1 VIADDAQAPEKTHR
15 RRVPGW
21 IAAVAVVAAVLLT
34 GVVTHLVTGGD
45 ARPAP
50 GAAKPSTAAPTAASA
65 PGTPVGGYQVKA
77 GAGGTATAV
86 DGRTPIGYPGNCQG
100 AVEAATNYYTALAE
114 GLFQD
119 RLTPDGFAALLAQLN
134 AGLDVDGANM
144 GALKTQFATIRDE
157 GKAKNIPFYNLQ
169 SHPEWGV
176 FRVQSCAKGTTA
188 VIDIAGFSTDDATP
202 GLSNKSQQQISV
214 SWFKDD
220 WRIFDVKDQ
229 ATDLYDSSETWP
241 AAPVPTDVR
250 KAMIAQGGPAWT
262 EYTNAPQ
269 K

>member
-21 IAAVAVVAAVLLT
+21 IAAVAVVAAVLFT

-119 RLTPDGFAALLAQLN
+119 RLTPDGFAALLAQIN

-157 GKAKNIPFYNLQ
+157 GKAKNIPFYNAQ
-169 SHPEWGV
+169 YHPEWGA
-176 FRVQSCAKGTTA
+176 FRVQSCTKTSTA
-188 VIDIAGFSTDDATP
+188 VIDIAGFATDDAVP
-202 GLSNKSQQQISV
+202 GHSGQSPQVISL

-220 WRIFDVKDQ
+220 WRLVDAKDL
-229 ATDLYDSSETWP
+229 ATDVYGSDPAWPVAPLP
-241 AAPVPTDVR
+241 AAQR
-250 KAMIAQGGPAWT
+250 KAMIARGGPGWT
-262 EYTNAPQ
+262 EYANAPQ